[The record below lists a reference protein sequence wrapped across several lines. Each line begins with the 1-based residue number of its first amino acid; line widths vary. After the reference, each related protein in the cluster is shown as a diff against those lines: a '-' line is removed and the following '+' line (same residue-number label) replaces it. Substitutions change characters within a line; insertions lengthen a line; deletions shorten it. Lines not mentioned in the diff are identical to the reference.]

1 MSKKMFG
8 MVTTLLMVLVL
19 FVEHSQAMYFP
30 SVEGEG
36 FSHER
41 IQEAES
47 YAISHPEF
55 FIEEDRDLE
64 MVTQYRELE
73 EVYRRVNNW
82 WQIAR
87 SEWGTVGISTALYF
101 TFLDENIAT
110 ETAIASAVILTPFLM
125 AIGVTRAVQIWT
137 EKLEGEEEEKYLF
150 EGEEVMIA
158 EMGQRIAELGLYY
171 VWAHYIPFI
180 VHSVYPLPPETR
192 YLLRYYPEDYLMG
205 IDEKIEAEAA
215 YVTSRESVV
224 EEESAGFFYYLVFPT
239 EEILFNPT
247 ASVSFNEETSELLGR
262 MILTVVT
269 NAGEELIFS
278 FDLSE
283 MR

>member
-1 MSKKMFG
+1 MSKRILWM
-8 MVTTLLMVLVL
+8 TTTFLVVFIL
-19 FVEHSQAMYFP
+19 SARSSQAMYFP

-47 YAISHPEF
+47 YAVSHPEF
-55 FIEEDRDLE
+55 FIKEDRDLE

-73 EVYRRVNNW
+73 EVYRRVNTW

-125 AIGVTRAVQIWT
+125 VIGGTRAVQIWT
-137 EKLEGEEEEKYLF
+137 EKLEGEEKERYLF
-150 EGEEVMIA
+150 EGEEVMMA
-158 EMGQRIAELGLYY
+158 EMGQRIAELALYY

-180 VHSVYPLPPETR
+180 VHSVYALPPETR
-192 YLLRYYPEDYLMG
+192 YLLRYHPEDYLMG
-205 IDEKIEAEAA
+205 IDEKIDVEAA

-224 EEESAGFFYYLVFPT
+224 EEESAGFFYYLAFPT
-239 EEILFNPT
+239 EKILFSP
-247 ASVSFNEETSELLGR
+247 AVSGSFNEETSELSGG

-269 NAGEELIFS
+269 NAGEEIIFS

>member
-1 MSKKMFG
+1 MSKKLLWM
-8 MVTTLLMVLVL
+8 TTTFLIVFILSTRY
-19 FVEHSQAMYFP
+19 SQAMYWP
-30 SVEGEG
+30 SREEGLG
-36 FSHER
+36 QER
-41 IQEAES
+41 IEEGES
-47 YAISHPEF
+47 YAINHPELY
-55 FIEEDRDLE
+55 IEEDGDLE
-64 MVTQYRELE
+64 IVTQYRELE
-73 EVYRRVNNW
+73 EAYRRVDNW

-125 AIGVTRAVQIWT
+125 VIGGTRGAQIWT
-137 EKLEGEEEEKYLF
+137 EKLEGEEKERYLF

-158 EMGQRIAELGLYY
+158 EMGQRIAELALYY
-171 VWAHYIPFI
+171 VWFHHIPFI

-205 IDEKIEAEAA
+205 IDEKIDVEAA

-224 EEESAGFFYYLVFPT
+224 EEESAGFFYYLAFPT

>member
-1 MSKKMFG
+1 MSKKLLWM
-8 MVTTLLMVLVL
+8 TTTFLIVFILSTRY
-19 FVEHSQAMYFP
+19 SQAMYWP
-30 SVEGEG
+30 SREEGLG
-36 FSHER
+36 QER
-41 IQEAES
+41 IEEGES
-47 YAISHPEF
+47 YAINHPELY
-55 FIEEDRDLE
+55 IEEDGDLE
-64 MVTQYRELE
+64 IVTQYRELE
-73 EVYRRVNNW
+73 EAYRRVDNW

-158 EMGQRIAELGLYY
+158 EMGQRIAELALYY
-171 VWAHYIPFI
+171 VWFHHIPFI

-205 IDEKIEAEAA
+205 IDEKIDVEAA